1 MNPVQAMKERSVDA
15 HLADGQKAADQL
27 RIPVENILAVVGF
40 GGRDGAR
47 TALQAKATT
56 ISASITRVPTKPGLE
71 YFDYDS
77 NSQEMGWTRRLLP
90 FHARQQNATNVAT
103 AALSPRGERAAKSW
117 GEAGRALPGAG

>member
-1 MNPVQAMKERSVDA
+1 MNPVQARKERFVDG
-15 HLADGQKAADQL
+15 HLADAQKAADKL
-27 RIPVENILAVVGF
+27 GIPVENILAVVGF

-90 FHARQQNATNVAT
+90 F
-103 AALSPRGERAAKSW
+103 LSR
-117 GEAGRALPGAG
+117 